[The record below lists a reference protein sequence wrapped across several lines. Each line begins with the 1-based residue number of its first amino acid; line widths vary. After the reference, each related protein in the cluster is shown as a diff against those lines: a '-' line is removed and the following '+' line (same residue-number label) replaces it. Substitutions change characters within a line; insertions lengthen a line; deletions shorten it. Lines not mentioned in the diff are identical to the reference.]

1 MCSYVGN
8 DHAVRCMRW
17 WWESA
22 CTSSRRR
29 VFGRR
34 TSKRAGDR
42 QRETESRHT
51 PHITLHCL
59 KRKYKVS
66 EKNKFADR
74 PVCVADSGL
83 STEIQVDTDVRRA
96 TLDA

>member
-1 MCSYVGN
+1 
-8 DHAVRCMRW
+8 MRW

-59 KRKYKVS
+59 KRKYKVDPRKTNS
-66 EKNKFADR
+66 PTDR
-74 PVCVADSGL
+74 CASR
-83 STEIQVDTDVRRA
+83 TEIQVDTDVRRA

>member
-1 MCSYVGN
+1 
-8 DHAVRCMRW
+8 MRW

-59 KRKYKVS
+59 KRTTYKVDPRKTNS
-66 EKNKFADR
+66 PTDR
-74 PVCVADSGL
+74 CASR
-83 STEIQVDTDVRRA
+83 TEIQVDTDVRRA